1 MSDAV
6 KTLWELP
13 FPSSGSGGSWFQE
26 QMGRKCE
33 ISIERCRLLFGG
45 VEAFRIT
52 YLSSLTVEM
61 INAAYDRVVDLG
73 ETAWLRECATLARP
87 FWERH
92 GETREFR
99 HLMICFDDGPCYEF
113 ICVSFRAI
121 APAADDGAG

>member
-6 KTLWELP
+6 KTVWELP
-13 FPSSGSGGSWFQE
+13 FPSSGSGGAWFKE
-26 QMGRKCE
+26 RNGRDCE
-33 ISIERCRLLFGG
+33 ILIEQCRLLFGG
-45 VEAFRIT
+45 VEALRIT

-73 ETAWLRECATLARP
+73 ETAWLRECSTHARP
-87 FWERH
+87 FWEHH

-99 HLMICFDDGPCYEF
+99 HLMTCFDDGPCYEF

-121 APAADDGAG
+121 APAADEGAG